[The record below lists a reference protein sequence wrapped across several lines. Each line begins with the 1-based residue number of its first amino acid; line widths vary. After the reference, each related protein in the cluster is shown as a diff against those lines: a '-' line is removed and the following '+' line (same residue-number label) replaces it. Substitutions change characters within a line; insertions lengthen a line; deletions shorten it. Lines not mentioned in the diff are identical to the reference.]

1 MTTYDVS
8 GLGSQVVGIAGM
20 GIGLGLLAGTA
31 RGVMD
36 TMYPQSRRR
45 GYPRRARSKRYQR
58 PYYSKQ
64 RIPHYAKYKPRYK
77 W

>member
-36 TMYPQSRRR
+36 TMYPNQRRR
-45 GYPRRARSKRYQR
+45 PPVRKMRKYRPRYAR
-58 PYYSKQ
+58 PY
-64 RIPHYAKYKPRYK
+64 RPRGGPYD
-77 W
+77 WHLRM